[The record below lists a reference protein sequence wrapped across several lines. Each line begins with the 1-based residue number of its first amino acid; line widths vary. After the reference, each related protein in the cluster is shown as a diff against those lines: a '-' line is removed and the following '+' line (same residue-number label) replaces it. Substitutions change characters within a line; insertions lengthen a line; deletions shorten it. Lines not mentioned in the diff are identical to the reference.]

1 MRRMKTQ
8 FRNRY
13 ADGRAA
19 WISRGVRGGDF
30 QRLLMASLVGL
41 TFGLGGCLRR
51 HVSITSEP
59 SGALVSVNDVEV
71 GRTPCEAEFS
81 YYGVYDVRLE
91 MDGYEV
97 KRTPAR
103 ASAPIYEYPPLD
115 AIAGVSPIAID
126 TEVRW
131 HFVLTPT
138 SAMGATPAELE
149 EGLLSRARTMRE
161 TERPWMVGNGVPDTG
176 TAAGEP

>member
-1 MRRMKTQ
+1 MKTQ